1 MRTLLLVTL
10 CLAAAVSTARA
21 ATQNG
26 PGHGGGYGPG
36 RGGGATPC
44 HAPPPTAREDDGKV
58 YDAREVTCR
67 AVITFKPEPVYP
79 PRARKDGVQGVVRLR
94 TVLLA
99 SGKVGKLTVF
109 GRGMPEGLNEAA
121 IKAAR
126 RIKFTPAIKDDR
138 WVSQR
143 VLVEYDFNLY

>member
-26 PGHGGGYGPG
+26 PG
-36 RGGGATPC
+36 RGGRATPC
-44 HAPPPTAREDDGKV
+44 HAPRPSAREDDDKIYEV
-58 YDAREVTCR
+58 KEVTCR
-67 AVITFKPEPVYP
+67 AVITSKPEPAYP
-79 PRARKDGVQGVVRLR
+79 PRARKDGIQGVVPLR
-94 TVLLA
+94 VVLLA
-99 SGKVGKLTVF
+99 SGKVGQVTLF
-109 GRGMPEGLNEAA
+109 GEGLPEGLNEAA

-126 RIKFTPAIKDDR
+126 RVKFTPAIKGDR

-143 VLVEYDFNLY
+143 IVLEYNFYIY